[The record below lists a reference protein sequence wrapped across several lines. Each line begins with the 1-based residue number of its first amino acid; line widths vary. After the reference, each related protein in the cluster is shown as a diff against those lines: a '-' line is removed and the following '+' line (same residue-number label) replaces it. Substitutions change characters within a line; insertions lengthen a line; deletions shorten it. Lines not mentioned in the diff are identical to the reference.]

1 MISYLT
7 RKLINMP
14 LKDFLSRF
22 RRSKAQHSMH
32 VLHSLQ
38 DAMASVEFSAQGK
51 IVWANPLFLQY
62 TGYELDDVLGQDQ
75 HLFCPADETNAERY
89 RSCWQRLAQ
98 GESVNDRFL
107 FATHHQH
114 ILWLGAHFLPIK
126 SASGKIS
133 KIVMFGH
140 NITQHMIDSQQH
152 QAMTTAINRSMA
164 VITFNLQGII
174 LDANDNILQ
183 TLGYRAEDLI
193 GRHHRSL
200 CLEAYAQSSEYRQF
214 WQKLNKGEFISGQF
228 ERLTRRGESRWLRAT
243 YNPVFNEAG
252 ELCKVIKFATDVTA
266 QVAKNRLERDAT
278 HQAYQAAL
286 QTREHTDFGATITE
300 QSVHTIHK
308 LADEMQVISSNIE
321 TLNTTSDSVSDLVNK
336 IRRIAD
342 QTNLLA
348 LNAAIEAARAGQH
361 GRGFAVVANEVRT
374 LSQNINTTTREIER
388 KVKQNHVL
396 TDHTLKSIAGNL
408 KDVANCVN
416 LAQDAGKVMAEVNT
430 RSNQVVSAIGNVAEV
445 LKN

>member
-1 MISYLT
+1 
-7 RKLINMP
+7 MP

-22 RRSKAQHSMH
+22 RRSKSQSSAQ

-38 DAMASVEFSAQGK
+38 SAIACVEFSPQGK
-51 IVWANPLFLQY
+51 VISANDLFLKY
-62 TGYELDDVLGQDQ
+62 TGYELEDILDQDQ
-75 HLFCPADETNAERY
+75 HLFCPKDEINAEQY
-89 RSCWQRLAQ
+89 RRCWQRLAQ

-107 FATHHQH
+107 LATPHHH
-114 ILWLGAHFLPIK
+114 LWLGANFLPVK
-126 SASGKIS
+126 SATGKVI

-152 QAMTTAINRSMA
+152 QAMTAAINRSMA

-183 TLGYRAEDLI
+183 TLGYRPEELI

-200 CLEAYAQSSEYRQF
+200 CLEEYAQSSEYRQF

-308 LADEMQVISSNIE
+308 LADEMQIISNNIE
-321 TLNTTSDSVSDLVNK
+321 TLNTTSDSVSELVNK

-374 LSQNINTTTREIER
+374 LSQNINSTTREIEK